1 MNDESICIFCIKLQH
16 FWDSR
21 FKILR
26 KTFWIPIQDSRF
38 KILRKTFGNPNPG
51 FKILIFFWIQTSLI
65 KIQGVG
71 FKKCFSESWSLNP
84 KNIANFPEFLW
95 ILDFKFKMNLYQI
108 ILTFT
113 DDLST
118 ILNLYIMI
126 NIYTHMISLSY
137 LSMPKCYQNTVN
149 TSEIWSSVR
158 FFWGVQ
164 YIYMCVCV
172 YPLSKLLPNSNHV
185 NQSPNHVNT
194 NKSN

>member
-51 FKILIFFWIQTSLI
+51 FKILIFFFESRLPSSR
-65 KIQGVG
+65 
-71 FKKCFSESWSLNP
+71 FKAWDSKSVSQNLESWSLNP

-113 DDLST
+113 GLSK
-118 ILNLYIMI
+118 ILNHY
-126 NIYTHMISLSY
+126 NIYI
-137 LSMPKCYQNTVN
+137 
-149 TSEIWSSVR
+149 
-158 FFWGVQ
+158 
-164 YIYMCVCV
+164 
-172 YPLSKLLPNSNHV
+172 
-185 NQSPNHVNT
+185 
-194 NKSN
+194 